1 MVFENLFEKSYP
13 KVLLERFMILERFS
27 VWQEPRIEMHAKN
40 THVPYSM
47 RPSAKNSSTA
57 SLLRK
62 TFLMFTE
69 EGMMQ
74 KSISAKMHLVYFFCC
89 CFGKL

>member
-1 MVFENLFEKSYP
+1 
-13 KVLLERFMILERFS
+13 MILERFS